1 MSLGVEMDERR
12 EPKWRRGGGRQE
24 QSDDLHCLPDHGRWS
39 ENNIDSR
46 AKLLDKPLSSVG
58 KADEVECRSLIGW
71 MTALYRFSPAI
82 LALYAAGA
90 LIAWF
95 APEDALVRWPFLN
108 VVVINVGKIFPL
120 LHNAVEKSKFH
131 DVTALYFALML
142 AAFPFRLIVG
152 CRLFYAGQA
161 KAKEVYGK
169 LSLRERLKVIFMVPI
184 LFFCSVFLLIEGY
197 YYELNFIAISGSRL
211 WLSLVG
217 PLFAG
222 GAQIICISLSFGW
235 IRFYLSN
242 WKKEG

>member
-1 MSLGVEMDERR
+1 MV
-12 EPKWRRGGGRQE
+12 
-24 QSDDLHCLPDHGRWS
+24 
-39 ENNIDSR
+39 
-46 AKLLDKPLSSVG
+46 
-58 KADEVECRSLIGW
+58 
-71 MTALYRFSPAI
+71 ALYRLSPAI
-82 LALYAAGA
+82 LALYIAGA

-108 VVVINVGKIFPL
+108 VVVTNIGKVFPL
-120 LHNAVEKSKFH
+120 LPSAVEKSKFP

-161 KAKEVYGK
+161 KAKEVYRK
-169 LSLRERLKVIFMVPI
+169 LSLRERLKVILMVPI

-197 YYELNFIAISGSRL
+197 YYELNFISISGSRL
-211 WLSLVG
+211 WLGLVG

-242 WKKEG
+242 VFLSKGE